1 MLGVGTSFSEGY
13 TPKITG
19 QAEGGYIIT
28 NTHMPETVSITGSKT
43 WNDEGN
49 EGARPESIIIRLYA
63 DGNQVTENQ

>member
-1 MLGVGTSFSEGY
+1 
-13 TPKITG
+13 
-19 QAEGGYIIT
+19 
-28 NTHMPETVSITGSKT
+28 MPVTVSIMGSKT